1 MANKE
6 KTKGDYVKKETMLL
20 VVLITLIV
28 GFLGGIVFSVYKFRT
43 KESVQTAML
52 PEQTT
57 MDKDVSTDRAVK
69 IFELEQK
76 TSQSPDDVAAWVQL
90 GNLYFDANNYTKA
103 ILAYNKSLELNP
115 DNANVMTDLGVM
127 YRRNGQPPEAIK
139 AFDRAIKID
148 PKHETARFNKGIVL
162 MHDLNDLDGAIR
174 AWEELVKVNPLAKGP
189 NGRSVKEFLD
199 KLKER

>member
-1 MANKE
+1 
-6 KTKGDYVKKETMLL
+6 
-20 VVLITLIV
+20 V

-43 KESVQTAML
+43 KESVQTAMFQ
-52 PEQTT
+52 EQTSI
-57 MDKDVSTDRAVK
+57 DKDVSTDRAVK
-69 IFELEQK
+69 ILELEQK

-90 GNLYFDANNYTKA
+90 GNLYFDSNNYTKA

-115 DNANVMTDLGVM
+115 GNANVMTDLGVM

-139 AFDRAIKID
+139 AFDKAIKID

-162 MHDLNDLDGAIR
+162 MHDLNDLAGAIL

-189 NGRSVKEFLD
+189 NGRSVKELLD

>member
-1 MANKE
+1 MVKKE
-6 KTKGDYVKKETMLL
+6 KVESEYVKKDTLL
-20 VVLITLIV
+20 IVTFIALIV

-52 PEQTT
+52 QEQTA

-76 TSQSPDDVAAWVQL
+76 ASKSPDDVAAWVQL
-90 GNLYFDANNYTKA
+90 GNLYFDSNNYTKA

-115 DNANVMTDLGVM
+115 GNANVMTDLGVM

-139 AFDRAIKID
+139 AFDKAIKID

-162 MHDLNDLDGAIR
+162 MHDLNDLAGAIL

-189 NGRSVKEFLD
+189 NGRSVKELLD

>member
-1 MANKE
+1 M
-6 KTKGDYVKKETMLL
+6 VKKEKVESEYIKKDTLL
-20 VVLITLIV
+20 IVTFIALIV

-43 KESVQTAML
+43 KESVQTAMFQ
-52 PEQTT
+52 EQTSI
-57 MDKDVSTDRAVK
+57 DKDVSTDRAVK
-69 IFELEQK
+69 ILELEQK

-90 GNLYFDANNYTKA
+90 GNLYFDSNNYTKA

-115 DNANVMTDLGVM
+115 GNANVMTDLGVM
-127 YRRNGQPPEAIK
+127 YRRNSQPPEAIK
-139 AFDRAIKID
+139 AFDKAIKID

-162 MHDLNDLDGAIR
+162 MHDLNDLAGAIL

-189 NGRSVKEFLD
+189 NGRSVKELLD

>member
-1 MANKE
+1 MVKKE
-6 KTKGDYVKKETMLL
+6 KVEIEYVKKDTLL
-20 VVLITLIV
+20 IVTFIALIV

-43 KESVQTAML
+43 KESVQTAI
-52 PEQTT
+52 PQEQTF

-90 GNLYFDANNYTKA
+90 GNLYFDSNNYTKA

-115 DNANVMTDLGVM
+115 GNANVMTDLGVM

-139 AFDRAIKID
+139 AFDKAIKID

-162 MHDLNDLDGAIR
+162 MHDLNDLAGAIR

-189 NGRSVKEFLD
+189 NGRSVKELLD

>member
-1 MANKE
+1 MVKKE
-6 KTKGDYVKKETMLL
+6 KVASEYVKKDTLL
-20 VVLITLIV
+20 IVTFIALVV

-52 PEQTT
+52 PQQTAI
-57 MDKDVSTDRAVK
+57 DKDVSTDRAVK
-69 IFELEQK
+69 ILKLEQM

-115 DNANVMTDLGVM
+115 DNADVMTDLGVM

-139 AFDRAIKID
+139 AFEKAIKID
-148 PKHETARFNKGIVL
+148 PKHEIARFNKGVVL
-162 MHDLNDLDGAIR
+162 MHDLNDLAGAIR
-174 AWEELVKVNPLAKGP
+174 SWEELVKMNPLAKGP
-189 NGRSVKEFLD
+189 NGRSVKELLD